1 MRDLVELYLSRGGA
15 GEVPELEARARAAT
29 REMAREGTPISY
41 VRSIF
46 VPEDEICFH
55 LFEAPS
61 AEAVFEATRRAKLAV
76 DRIVEAV

>member
-1 MRDLVELYLSRGGA
+1 MRYLVELYLSRANA
-15 GEVPELEARARAAT
+15 GEVPELEARARAAS
-29 REMAREGTPISY
+29 RELAREGTPVSY
-41 VRSIF
+41 LRSIF

-61 AEAVFEATRRAKLAV
+61 AEAVLEATKQARLAV

>member
-1 MRDLVELYLSRGGA
+1 MRYLVEAYLSRLNA

-29 REMAREGTPISY
+29 RRLAQEGKPVRY
-41 VRSIF
+41 VRAIF

-61 AEAVFEATRRAKLAV
+61 PEAVLEASRRARLDV
-76 DRIVEAV
+76 DRVVEAV